1 MPSLSGNVNG
11 YHITK
16 VYYNIFGTGE
26 ASQLLRKLITCRKLG
41 MTITPATPKVLNYT
55 LFQGQSSSDGNE
67 CRSTVMDK
75 ERSSG
80 RRKQCYP
87 TKANNVEE
95 VIDFFFKRMVTV

>member
-1 MPSLSGNVNG
+1 
-11 YHITK
+11 
-16 VYYNIFGTGE
+16 
-26 ASQLLRKLITCRKLG
+26 
-41 MTITPATPKVLNYT
+41 MTITPAAPKVLNYT

-67 CRSTVMDK
+67 CRTTVMDK

-95 VIDFFFKRMVTV
+95 VIKLKIKQLNSIGQINRKYGYNNYL